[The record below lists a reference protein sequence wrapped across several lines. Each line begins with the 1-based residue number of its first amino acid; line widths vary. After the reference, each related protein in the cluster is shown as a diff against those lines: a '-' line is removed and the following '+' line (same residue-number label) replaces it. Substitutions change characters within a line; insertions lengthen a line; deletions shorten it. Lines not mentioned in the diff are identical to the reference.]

1 MSFKKI
7 FYLIIINIIIFV
19 FFIKED
25 SVFGSTIV
33 TPVYSYTYDD
43 ITYNSSISED
53 HAWDLAMKDQ
63 LKMVILQK

>member
-53 HAWDLAMKDQ
+53 HAWHLAMKDQ
-63 LKMVILQK
+63 LKMVILQY